1 MVTNNV
7 GFSSVFLLKHKRVK
21 YLVYLLVTCGLHMGV
36 CDHVKDQPHQGGRRR
51 LRARDEQVPDEETHV
66 DI

>member
-1 MVTNNV
+1 M
-7 GFSSVFLLKHKRVK
+7 FLLKHKRVK

-36 CDHVKDQPHQGGRRR
+36 CDHVEDQPHQGGRRR